1 VNATAGRE
9 PGGLLRA
16 NVLVALGTGLS
27 RVTGFL
33 RLMALA
39 AAIGQLSLADAYNIA
54 NNTPNIVYE
63 LLLGGVFSAALVPF
77 FVARFEDR
85 DDDAVSK
92 VVTVSIVALLAVTV
106 TATLAAPWIV
116 RLYTT
121 AAAGADPSALRAVA
135 TTFARFFLP
144 QIFFYGIAGLATAL
158 LNAKRRFVA
167 AAFAPALNNMV
178 AIVAFLALPHFVH
191 GTKGLANNLVLAQ
204 RSTTLVRLLG
214 LGTTLGVVVS
224 ALVLLPALKPAGIVI
239 KPRFAPRDPAVRE
252 LVRRSTWTIGYVV
265 ANQISVVVV
274 TALAQR
280 RSGEVSAYFNAY
292 ALFALP
298 HGLLAASIITT
309 FTPDLARA
317 AHRGNRRLV
326 ARRMSLGLRA
336 LVLLVGPTAVLL
348 VTLSRP
354 FIGVVLE
361 HGAFTAAS
369 AAVTAR
375 ALAAFGVGLLGFSAY
390 LFLLRG
396 FYAFGD
402 TRTPFVL
409 NVMENALNIGL
420 AVPFA
425 SRWGVMGLALSFSIA
440 YVVAAAVAYALLA
453 LRLGGIASR
462 RQWIMIAQVGAST
475 LVMAGAAHFAA
486 NRVDGWLTRTVLGS
500 VVAAVAFSATFVAL
514 RLPDIHAARA
524 ARP

>member
-27 RVTGFL
+27 RITGFL

-116 RLYTT
+116 RLYTS
-121 AAAGADPSALRAVA
+121 AATGTQPSALRAVA

-167 AAFAPALNNMV
+167 AAFAPALNNIV
-178 AIVAFLALPHFVH
+178 AIAAFLALPHLVE
-191 GTKGLANNLVLAQ
+191 TKDLANNLELAQ
-204 RSTTLVRLLG
+204 SSTTLVRLLG

-224 ALVLLPALKPAGIVI
+224 ALVLLPALKSAGIAI
-239 KPRFAPRDPAVRE
+239 KLRFAPRDPAVRE

-280 RSGEVSAYFNAY
+280 RSGEVSAYFNAF

-326 ARRMSLGLRA
+326 ARRISLGLRA
-336 LVLLVGPTAVLL
+336 LVLLVGPTAALL

-361 HGAFTAAS
+361 HGAFSAAS
-369 AAVTAR
+369 AGVTAR

-402 TRTPFVL
+402 TRTPFKL

-425 SRWGVMGLALSFSIA
+425 ARWGVMGLALSFSIA
-440 YVVAAAVAYALLA
+440 YLVAAIVTYALLA

-462 RQWIMIAQVGAST
+462 RQWMMIAQVAAST
-475 LVMAGAAHFAA
+475 LVMAGAAHFVA

-500 VVAAVAFSATFVAL
+500 VVAAVAFSVTFVTL

>member
-1 VNATAGRE
+1 MNATAGRE

-77 FVARFEDR
+77 FVARYEDH

-121 AAAGADPSALRAVA
+121 AATGEQPTALRAVA

-167 AAFAPALNNMV
+167 AAFAPALNNVV
-178 AIVAFLALPHFVH
+178 AIGAFLALPHFVE
-191 GTKGLANNLVLAQ
+191 TKDLANNVDLA
-204 RSTTLVRLLG
+204 RDSTTLVRLLG
-214 LGTTLGVVVS
+214 LGTTLGVVAS
-224 ALVLLPALKPAGIVI
+224 ALVLLPALKSAGIAI
-239 KPRFAPRDPAVRE
+239 KLRFAPHDPAVRE

-280 RSGEVSAYFNAY
+280 RNGEVSAYFNAY
-292 ALFALP
+292 VLFALP

-317 AHRGNRRLV
+317 AHRGNTRLV
-326 ARRMSLGLRA
+326 ARRISLGLRRA
-336 LVLLVGPTAVLL
+336 RAARGAHGGPARDAV
-348 VTLSRP
+348 
-354 FIGVVLE
+354 
-361 HGAFTAAS
+361 
-369 AAVTAR
+369 AAVHRCRAPTWGVHRGSAGVTTR

-402 TRTPFVL
+402 TRTPFKINL
-409 NVMENALNIGL
+409 MENALNIGL
-420 AVPFA
+420 AIPFA
-425 SRWGVMGLALSFSIA
+425 ARWGVMGLALSFSIA
-440 YVVAAAVAYALLA
+440 YLVAAVVTYALLA

-462 RQWIMIAQVGAST
+462 RQWMMIAQVGAST
-475 LVMAGAAHFAA
+475 LVMAGAAHFVA
-486 NRVDGWLTRTVLGS
+486 NRVDGWLTRSVLGS
-500 VVAAVAFSATFVAL
+500 LVAVVAFSATFVTI
-514 RLPDIHAARA
+514 RLPDIRAARA